1 MSENDSL
8 KKQIMDR
15 NKQLHAHRDEY
26 LDEWRD
32 SADFVLGY
40 MPKAL
45 LGTNQSRTK
54 RQRNEHLLNEA
65 GLWGAQVLASGM
77 MAGITS
83 PARKWFELT
92 TPDKDMMDSSAVKE
106 WLKLV
111 EDRMMGIL
119 AGSNFYRTMYTM
131 YMQMGVFGQGAVCA
145 YEDFEDVVRFENYD
159 IGTYALAQDGFGRV
173 DRFYREYNM
182 TVREAVTRFGLDS
195 LSANHQKMYQN
206 NETESL
212 IQMLHAIEA
221 NDGRNPNSP
230 LAKDM
235 PWRSAYMESNDNNSP
250 IIKWSGFNTKPFF
263 APRWS
268 VIGEDVYAT
277 SYPAFNAMGSNKAM
291 QVEEMDKAVAIE
303 KQHNP
308 PLVGDAAL
316 QNSGLDLIAGG
327 VSFIPNMAQYGK
339 PGLAPVYNV
348 NPQVDHLRLD
358 IKEKEERVHK
368 AFYADL
374 FLMLSQSDRR
384 QITATEILEQKEEKL
399 LMLGPVLERIN
410 DEALDPIIDR
420 VFDIADRKG
429 LIPPAPPELQ
439 GIPLKIEYVSIL
451 AKAQKAVSTQSMD
464 VTAAFITNLSS
475 FMPEALDKLNPDEM
489 IEEYARAK
497 GAPPSMIRTDE
508 EAAVIRQ
515 QRAEARQAQMQ
526 QEQAVQ
532 AAESASKL
540 GNTPIGGGTALDGV
554 LDNLT

>member
-1 MSENDSL
+1 
-8 KKQIMDR
+8 
-15 NKQLHAHRDEY
+15 
-26 LDEWRD
+26 
-32 SADFVLGY
+32 
-40 MPKAL
+40 
-45 LGTNQSRTK
+45 
-54 RQRNEHLLNEA
+54 
-65 GLWGAQVLASGM
+65 
-77 MAGITS
+77 
-83 PARKWFELT
+83 
-92 TPDKDMMDSSAVKE
+92 
-106 WLKLV
+106 
-111 EDRMMGIL
+111 
-119 AGSNFYRTMYTM
+119 
-131 YMQMGVFGQGAVCA
+131 
-145 YEDFEDVVRFENYD
+145 
-159 IGTYALAQDGFGRV
+159 
-173 DRFYREYNM
+173 
-182 TVREAVTRFGLDS
+182 
-195 LSANHQKMYQN
+195 
-206 NETESL
+206 
-212 IQMLHAIEA
+212 
-221 NDGRNPNSP
+221 
-230 LAKDM
+230 
-235 PWRSAYMESNDNNSP
+235 
-250 IIKWSGFNTKPFF
+250 
-263 APRWS
+263 
-268 VIGEDVYAT
+268 
-277 SYPAFNAMGSNKAM
+277 
-291 QVEEMDKAVAIE
+291 
-303 KQHNP
+303 
-308 PLVGDAAL
+308 
-316 QNSGLDLIAGG
+316 
-327 VSFIPNMAQYGK
+327 
-339 PGLAPVYNV
+339 VYNV